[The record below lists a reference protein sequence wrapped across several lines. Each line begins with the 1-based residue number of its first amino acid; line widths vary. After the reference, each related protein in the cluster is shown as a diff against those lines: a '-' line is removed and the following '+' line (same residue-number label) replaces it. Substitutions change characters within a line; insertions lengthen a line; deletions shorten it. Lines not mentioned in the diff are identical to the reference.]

1 MDDTRDG
8 DGYEVVAAL
17 LGLLRFCADDVSE
30 AMISILAQTASSKW
44 CTLPQV
50 AQLSLRD
57 FIRLLV
63 AIPLGDVSE
72 TTFCE
77 IVLSYIDRRAQAGSG
92 LRKLSKVDEA
102 RLLQLVDTGS
112 VAPDFVEHRL
122 MSYLPVDSRHV
133 LEAVLPSLQQGSY
146 VFKCPITYYDFQVGD
161 VYNCPCGHYVSTV
174 GFNFMFKGRPCR
186 ECPMVGCPQTLNPS
200 TLKKDSRMDARIA
213 FYNQRKTTARV
224 KALSWIASL
233 PHHEEDED
241 RRVNEGDGGNNSHA
255 SSPTARANAIASAS
269 ALVVGNSSKPTEV
282 SEQAKEAVAA
292 KFLKVIILGN
302 AGPQFVLLPL
312 DEECLSLTTKE
323 TMSKVLAAK
332 GFPQTGLFVPYLP
345 FHASGGRLDV
355 SMVIKDYISIY
366 FSNTPPTSG
375 ERSDFE
381 KCCIGGALP
390 LYIGPNYL
398 ACKSYRPL
406 I

>member
-1 MDDTRDG
+1 M
-8 DGYEVVAAL
+8 L
-17 LGLLRFCADDVSE
+17 F
-30 AMISILAQTASSKW
+30 
-44 CTLPQV
+44 LP
-50 AQLSLRD
+50 
-57 FIRLLV
+57 
-63 AIPLGDVSE
+63 
-72 TTFCE
+72 
-77 IVLSYIDRRAQAGSG
+77 
-92 LRKLSKVDEA
+92 
-102 RLLQLVDTGS
+102 DTG
-112 VAPDFVEHRL
+112 
-122 MSYLPVDSRHV
+122 MSPGEFTVFFMEKD
-133 LEAVLPSLQQGSY
+133 LQM
-146 VFKCPITYYDFQVGD
+146 T
-161 VYNCPCGHYVSTV
+161 T
-174 GFNFMFKGRPCR
+174 
-186 ECPMVGCPQTLNPS
+186 
-200 TLKKDSRMDARIA
+200 RIA
-213 FYNQRKTTARV
+213 SYNHRKAKAR
-224 KALSWIASL
+224 AGGLTWIASL
-233 PHHEEDED
+233 SHHEDENH
-241 RRVNEGDGGNNSHA
+241 RVRSTESSSLSGKSDAALCPSTDAGTDKSGGAVVA
-255 SSPTARANAIASAS
+255 SS
-269 ALVVGNSSKPTEV
+269 SSGV
-282 SEQAKEAVAA
+282 EAAA
-292 KFLKVIILGN
+292 AQFLKVIILGN